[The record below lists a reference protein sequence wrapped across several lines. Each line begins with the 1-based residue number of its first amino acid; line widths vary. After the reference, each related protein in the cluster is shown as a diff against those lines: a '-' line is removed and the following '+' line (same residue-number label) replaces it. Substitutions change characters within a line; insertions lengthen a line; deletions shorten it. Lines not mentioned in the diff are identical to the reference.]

1 MSERMI
7 LVGGNKCP
15 TCGKIFKAEPPLVPN
30 LDREFYGG
38 RVKFFKEVECD
49 CQAKYKLCIERKFS
63 YKTSEEELNVI
74 NMIIEKVGT
83 PLEVLRKQ
91 EMDKLQEQAEA
102 KAIEAVHEAIV
113 EGGNVPTLKQRQEIK
128 QQTILATILDKD
140 TKIETLCVHTI
151 KELRIMCKRRKIKFN
166 ATEPKKA
173 LAEKLLAYDPSMV
186 VANPEG

>member
-102 KAIEAVHEAIV
+102 KAIEAVHDAIV

-151 KELRIMCKRRKIKFN
+151 KELRTMCKRRKIKFN

-186 VANPEG
+186 VANPED

>member
-83 PLEVLRKQ
+83 PLEVLKKQ

-186 VANPEG
+186 VANPED